1 MKELLSFSPWS
12 GLHYPDLNVKFSY
25 FHVALCCYEFL
36 RWCPKRKERKQ
47 NKNKTKKKKQQQ
59 KDKKKNK
66 TKQDKQQQLKAG
78 AHLKTNKYF
87 KGF

>member
-36 RWCPKRKERKQ
+36 RRCPKDKERKQ
-47 NKNKTKKKKQQQ
+47 NKNKTKKTIKKT
-59 KDKKKNK
+59 KTRTKRNK
-66 TKQDKQQQLKAG
+66 TNNNNLRQEPI
-78 AHLKTNKYF
+78 
-87 KGF
+87 